1 MKTTKQVTIIARYA
15 HKTNGQLNG
24 TVTYL
29 VKSSDGKSEYCT
41 TVVEGK
47 ASGCSCPAKSRC
59 YHKTQLAALEV
70 ARAET
75 PEQKEAREW
84 SEYRV
89 ELARKLAKQFL
100 TTQCVEQIAEQQNIA
115 MDLPDELKGYRK
127 TAISTDISTK
137 GNLNGNTGFSV
148 LRKVG

>member
-29 VKSSDGKSEYCT
+29 VKSSDGKSTYCT
-41 TVVEGK
+41 TIVNGE
-47 ASGCSCPAKSRC
+47 ASGCSCPSRSKKGC
-59 YHKTQLAALEV
+59 YHKHQLQALEV

-89 ELARKLAKQFL
+89 ELARKLASQYM

-115 MDLPDELKGYRK
+115 MDLPVELRGYRK
-127 TAISTDISTK
+127 AAVSTDLTNK
-137 GNLNGNTGFSV
+137 GNFGSKPFS
-148 LRKVG
+148 LLKVG